1 MNSLECVKY
10 VCGVGVV
17 SEVESHICWCPSVR
31 ATRLNELTEREQQ
44 RRCYI
49 TESHEQTF
57 NLDIEWGKKRVQTF
71 STRSMKKSL
80 TSFVLVNFAAMLTRP
95 LERFCKKRKKDEIK
109 LLTPIFSHPFL
120 LSYLLLLLL
129 TILVYLGFNEGAVFF
144 TLKLASISVKAFVF
158 PLRAVQTRLSR
169 EWKHRL

>member
-1 MNSLECVKY
+1 MLHHRIHRRRILIWTH
-10 VCGVGVV
+10 GG
-17 SEVESHICWCPSVR
+17 
-31 ATRLNELTEREQQ
+31 EL
-44 RRCYI
+44 
-49 TESHEQTF
+49 
-57 NLDIEWGKKRVQTF
+57 VQTF

-95 LERFCKKRKKDEIK
+95 LERFYKKRKQINKKNEQK

-120 LSYLLLLLL
+120 FGSIV
-129 TILVYLGFNEGAVFF
+129 TNQVDLGFNEGAVFF

-169 EWKHRL
+169 GWKHRV

>member
-1 MNSLECVKY
+1 M
-10 VCGVGVV
+10 CGVGVV

-31 ATRLNELTEREQQ
+31 ATRLNELTEREQG

-49 TESHEQTF
+49 TESREQTF
-57 NLDIEWGKKRVQTF
+57 NLGLVQTF

-95 LERFCKKRKKDEIK
+95 LERFYKKRRNKTISSHIF
-109 LLTPIFSHPFL
+109 TSFSVCFYCYWPID
-120 LSYLLLLLL
+120 
-129 TILVYLGFNEGAVFF
+129 LGFNEGAVFA

-169 EWKHRL
+169 ERKHRL